1 MSTWTMSNARVFA
14 ASHAAQSSNANARRH
29 GNIED
34 ESHFHVL
41 IVAPAFEGQALLDRH
56 RAVQTLFTDD
66 AGRLKFHA
74 LRITAK
80 TPAQWAKTQSI
91 PAAPQCSGGDGRKP
105 TDSSQF

>member
-1 MSTWTMSNARVFA
+1 MCQVRKNFA
-14 ASHAAQSSNANARRH
+14 ASHAAQGGNANARRH
-29 GNIED
+29 GRVED

-66 AGRLKFHA
+66 AGKLKFHA

-80 TPAQWAKTQSI
+80 TPAQWAKTQTV
-91 PAAPQCSGGDGRKP
+91 PAAPKCSGGDGRKP
-105 TDSSQF
+105 TDASQF